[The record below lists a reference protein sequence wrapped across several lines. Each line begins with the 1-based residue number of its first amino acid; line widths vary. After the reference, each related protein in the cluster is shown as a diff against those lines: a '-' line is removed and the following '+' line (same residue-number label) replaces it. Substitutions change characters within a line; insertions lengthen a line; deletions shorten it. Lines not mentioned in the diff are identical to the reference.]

1 MHTQSSPPNR
11 IPSALLKGMGLVVLL
26 LLAQIPEGG
35 TQAQVTASGLNT
47 AVAHNGTVYE
57 ITGGT
62 RPGTGNGP
70 NLFHS
75 FGDFSLV
82 ATEVARFQTAPVNP
96 IPDPTV
102 SNILGRVSGGNP
114 SSIFGTIDSLT
125 YYPNANLFLLNPAGI
140 IFGPT
145 ATLNV
150 GGSVHFT
157 TADYIRLADQALFN
171 AVSDATADALLSS
184 SPVAAFGFLGTN
196 TGAITVQGS
205 QLSVPNGNGIAL
217 TSHSIIIQAGTLA
230 DGAVQTARLS
240 APGGHLSL
248 AALSGPGE
256 IAQTTLIPLTNTLG
270 EFPVDASSMR
280 IAGNSAID
288 VTGAGRVSIRGGQF
302 ILNIEQALLTTASS
316 GVPTV
321 TDNVTLGGNGSFI
334 RNSMFGGTGID
345 AIIEAQSIKLM
356 DSAQIISR
364 AEGLGPGGGITLKA
378 SSIEV
383 NGASIKSIIEPFDF
397 VFEELRGP
405 SLTLNVGNL
414 SVINGGRVAA
424 ESTDIFG
431 IGAPIVSGT
440 ITITAS
446 DTVNVAGTSAGGAFS
461 AIESR
466 TNSGVVGDIVINTSK
481 LLLTQSGRINS
492 EAEAGQAGKILVTA
506 TDSIKITDGGKVR
519 MNTSDLG
526 GGLVDLFAPSIRL
539 DQAIIQTR
547 TVGTGDAATV
557 QLRGNDITIAGGQ
570 INSQSTE
577 GLGRGGDVTLNATG
591 TISISG
597 QFSGNAIDS
606 PGQAGIFT
614 TTAVQGAPGGNIM
627 ATAGQSMTMTNGASI
642 SASSTGSGNAGNIWI
657 NAGQQF
663 EMRDSSI
670 TTEALHAR
678 GGNIDVRAVDQ
689 IRFVNSSI
697 STSVL
702 GGAGSGGNITID
714 PNVVVLQNSQI
725 FTKAVQGAGGNITI
739 FTPLFLADS
748 SSRVDASSQF
758 GLNGTVTIQSPTSN
772 LSESLG
778 TLTSEPSQAQ
788 SLLTQRCAALANGQA
803 SSFVVAGRE
812 QLPSDPG
819 NWLTSPIALA
829 GLGESLDAGDAAASA
844 PAIMAM
850 AAQDSGTVSL
860 RRLTPAGFLI
870 ANFAD
875 SEATGC
881 HS

>member
-26 LLAQIPEGG
+26 LLAQIPEGR

-171 AVSDATADALLSS
+171 AASDITADALLSS
-184 SPVAAFGFLGTN
+184 SPIAAFGFFGSN

-205 QLSVPNGNGIAL
+205 QLSVPNGNDIAL
-217 TSHSIIIQAGTLA
+217 TSNSIMIQAGTLA
-230 DGAVQTARLS
+230 DGSVQTARLS
-240 APGGHLSL
+240 APGGHISL
-248 AALSGPGE
+248 AVLSGPGE

-302 ILNIEQALLTTASS
+302 ILNIEQALLTTASP

-334 RNSMFGGTGID
+334 RNSMFGGPGID
-345 AIIEAQSIKLM
+345 AIIEAQSIKLT
-356 DSAQIISR
+356 DGAQIISR
-364 AEGLGPGGGITLKA
+364 TKGLGPGGGVTLKA

-383 NGASIKSIIEPFDF
+383 NGASINSIIEPFDF

-424 ESTDIFG
+424 ESTDLFG

-446 DTVNVAGTSAGGAFS
+446 DTVKVEGTSAGGAFS

-492 EAEAGQAGKILVTA
+492 EVEAGQAGKILVTA
-506 TDSIKITDGGKVR
+506 TDSIKITDGGKIR

-539 DQAIIQTR
+539 DQAIIQTL
-547 TVGTGDAATV
+547 TVGAGDAATV

-570 INSQSTE
+570 INSQSNE

-597 QFSGNAIDS
+597 QFDGNAIDPL
-606 PGQAGIFT
+606 PGPAGIFT

-642 SASSTGSGNAGNIWI
+642 SASSTGSGNAGNISI
-657 NAGQQF
+657 NAGQ
-663 EMRDSSI
+663 R
-670 TTEALHAR
+670 
-678 GGNIDVRAVDQ
+678 
-689 IRFVNSSI
+689 
-697 STSVL
+697 
-702 GGAGSGGNITID
+702 
-714 PNVVVLQNSQI
+714 
-725 FTKAVQGAGGNITI
+725 
-739 FTPLFLADS
+739 
-748 SSRVDASSQF
+748 
-758 GLNGTVTIQSPTSN
+758 
-772 LSESLG
+772 
-778 TLTSEPSQAQ
+778 
-788 SLLTQRCAALANGQA
+788 
-803 SSFVVAGRE
+803 
-812 QLPSDPG
+812 
-819 NWLTSPIALA
+819 
-829 GLGESLDAGDAAASA
+829 LDA
-844 PAIMAM
+844 
-850 AAQDSGTVSL
+850 
-860 RRLTPAGFLI
+860 R
-870 ANFAD
+870 
-875 SEATGC
+875 
-881 HS
+881 